1 MVRLACRQCTMKAHS
16 TSLGSRLP
24 ARWKQQP
31 PVSKVCW
38 TMDPPGCRPA
48 GVSENEAVLKEPGH
62 IHSSSQA
69 QTWPPLLCVCVC
81 VCAQMLTCLHVYIHM
96 CVPLR
101 APCGSSL
108 QPQTISCLVWVSCVV
123 GITLPL
129 RKRRHGRGMHRTWWR
144 GMQGKR

>member
-1 MVRLACRQCTMKAHS
+1 MKARS
-16 TSLGSRLP
+16 ISLGSRLP

-81 VCAQMLTCLHVYIHM
+81 VCADAHMPACVYSHVCPTQGSMWELSAATNHQLPCM
-96 CVPLR
+96 GFLCGGNHS
-101 APCGSSL
+101 APEEEEA
-108 QPQTISCLVWVSCVV
+108 W
-123 GITLPL
+123 
-129 RKRRHGRGMHRTWWR
+129 
-144 GMQGKR
+144 QGDA